1 MTNIPETG
9 RTPRVQIR
17 LVVIQILVLSLL
29 GTLGGRLWYLQIREG
44 DEYAKEASGNHVQQ
58 VVEPAVRGSILGP
71 RSAPAGPQAKIP
83 MHAKTGTAEVYGK
96 QTTSWFATYTKDY
109 TVVMT
114 ISQGGTGSGASGPA
128 VRNIYALYGV
138 SDDGTINKKNALLP
152 TPEKSLP
159 KIQTDGTIK
168 APKVAKDPAKD
179 QRASQ
184 EGAPEPDE
192 TQQAATV
199 NTSTGGNRLTRR
211 GAVCAETGGC
221 SHDRGQQL
229 PGLRVRPRA
238 RGLDPAAGPRLAGP
252 PARLAD
258 LFSALALSMIGS
270 LLVFSATR
278 NRTEINQGDPYYFLI
293 RHLMNTSI
301 GFALMIGTVWVGHR
315 TLRTAV
321 PLLYGASV
329 FLILLVLTPLGST
342 VNGAHSWIVLG
353 GGFSLQPSE
362 FVKITIILGMAMLL
376 AARVDAGDKPYPDHR
391 TVLQALGLAAVPML
405 IVMLMPDLGS
415 VMVMVIIVLG
425 VLLASGASN
434 RWVFGLL
441 GAGTLG
447 AVAVWQLGILDE
459 YQIARFAAFANPSLD
474 PAGVGYNTNQ
484 ARIAIGS
491 AD

>member
-1 MTNIPETG
+1 MTGANSFQ
-9 RTPRVQIR
+9 V
-17 LVVIQILVLSLL
+17 
-29 GTLGGRLWYLQIREG
+29 
-44 DEYAKEASGNHVQQ
+44 SG
-58 VVEPAVRGSILGP
+58 
-71 RSAPAGPQAKIP
+71 
-83 MHAKTGTAEVYGK
+83 Y
-96 QTTSWFATYTKDY
+96 
-109 TVVMT
+109 
-114 ISQGGTGSGASGPA
+114 GPA
-128 VRNIYALYGV
+128 RAGW
-138 SDDGTINKKNALLP
+138 TRLLARD
-152 TPEKSLP
+152 SL
-159 KIQTDGTIK
+159 
-168 APKVAKDPAKD
+168 A
-179 QRASQ
+179 R
-184 EGAPEPDE
+184 
-192 TQQAATV
+192 
-199 NTSTGGNRLTRR
+199 RL
-211 GAVCAETGGC
+211 
-221 SHDRGQQL
+221 DW
-229 PGLRVRPRA
+229 PI
-238 RGLDPAAGPRLAGP
+238 
-252 PARLAD
+252 

-270 LLVFSATR
+270 ILVFSATR

-293 RHLMNTSI
+293 RHLMNTGI

-321 PLLYGASV
+321 PLLYGASL

-342 VNGAHSWIVLG
+342 VNGAHSWIVIG

-425 VLLASGASN
+425 LLLASGASN

-441 GAGTLG
+441 GAGAAG
-447 AVAVWQLGILDE
+447 AIAVWQLHILDE

-491 AD
+491 GGLTGAGLFHGSQTTGQFVPEQQTDFVFTVAGEELGFVGAGLIIVLLGVVLWRACRIARETTELYGTIVAAGIVAWFAFQSFENIGMTLGIMPVTGLPLPFVSYGGSSMFATWVAVGLLQSIRVQRPMSA